1 MADDTANAMVE
12 AEQAANAMVEAE
24 QVDTANRTIDEKDAK
39 IQRLMEQIKSLKGQR
54 FVVEQ
59 PRSRVDSTSVT
70 PAPPT
75 RGDESISVE
84 ETSSESLSS
93 PLDESKVDE
102 FSDDEDNPANMSCG
116 KRIAYLEQMERKGQ
130 LGVQDEA
137 VVDTTKAPGAGGV
150 AVEMNS
156 SRRTSMTTKTS
167 VSSVTPA
174 RASTRS
180 SVKQRTSQ
188 VSTPFAAASMDVS
201 KYGDVS
207 SSEDEESDGKATC
220 VTACEEWERDLKPSS
235 TKPSRGKKQTSLARA
250 KPSGEESEKK
260 RKRTPFSSVENVAK
274 SDPTNRRR
282 TKRQQSSFR
291 QASSTESAADDTAS
305 SKVLI
310 SNGPF
315 QHLWNDADINSVQ
328 VFFQKLMHLQG
339 SLSDPDYCHH
349 LKGLFPFISEE
360 QLQKKETFRAIL
372 SCIHPKTVAMIM
384 GDGFDAGAIPRK
396 VLADI
401 EKATLEDGVVV
412 PEYQVDMSELTA
424 VTREGKV
431 LHHQDDA
438 NKFGPIHPG
447 AYIKAYVGRF
457 GEFKELAS
465 SYLKKAERR
474 GDKLAT
480 FLTIALNRHKELKT
494 SEDAVISLLYIGTT
508 CRAIEVRLAEH
519 DSNSSNSLNALF
531 FREFHKACEFP
542 AVFSVAGNI
551 EMSLTVEAFLAGII
565 QLSTL
570 RTLRSTNPNANFF
583 LQGCDGSALTL
594 ANAGQNLRFANEDI
608 VTYLKTFRGDRD
620 GLLSGIE
627 LPEYVESFME
637 YNIEAILDFH
647 ASKFDDSFPK
657 QLADM
662 KKKLTLRNLN
672 SFVSSIGHDGAVDS
686 IANQMGISTAEASS
700 EFGRR
705 GHTGAVDSIAS
716 QMGISTAEAS
726 SELGRRGCDGLIDSL
741 NARNNRVSDT
751 TLQCFKCYKNDGV
764 QTLRKL
770 PVKSTHRGGLLEGH
784 VQVDHHVSL
793 ARCGVCKKNHSAWV
807 EPDKVDTILERCCIS
822 ENCFNVCGASRPEAG
837 IRYYHSEF
845 RNSNLCERHHKEQNN
860 QS

>member
-1 MADDTANAMVE
+1 
-12 AEQAANAMVEAE
+12 
-24 QVDTANRTIDEKDAK
+24 
-39 IQRLMEQIKSLKGQR
+39 
-54 FVVEQ
+54 
-59 PRSRVDSTSVT
+59 
-70 PAPPT
+70 
-75 RGDESISVE
+75 
-84 ETSSESLSS
+84 
-93 PLDESKVDE
+93 
-102 FSDDEDNPANMSCG
+102 
-116 KRIAYLEQMERKGQ
+116 
-130 LGVQDEA
+130 
-137 VVDTTKAPGAGGV
+137 
-150 AVEMNS
+150 
-156 SRRTSMTTKTS
+156 
-167 VSSVTPA
+167 
-174 RASTRS
+174 
-180 SVKQRTSQ
+180 
-188 VSTPFAAASMDVS
+188 
-201 KYGDVS
+201 
-207 SSEDEESDGKATC
+207 
-220 VTACEEWERDLKPSS
+220 
-235 TKPSRGKKQTSLARA
+235 
-250 KPSGEESEKK
+250 
-260 RKRTPFSSVENVAK
+260 
-274 SDPTNRRR
+274 
-282 TKRQQSSFR
+282 
-291 QASSTESAADDTAS
+291 
-305 SKVLI
+305 
-310 SNGPF
+310 
-315 QHLWNDADINSVQ
+315 
-328 VFFQKLMHLQG
+328 MHLQG

-349 LKGLFPFISEE
+349 LNGLFPFISEE

-447 AYIKAYVGRF
+447 AYIKAYSGHF

-531 FREFHKACEFP
+531 FREFGKACEFP
-542 AVFSVAGNI
+542 AMFSVAGNI

-594 ANAGQNLRFANEDI
+594 ANAGQNLRFPNGDI
-608 VTYLKTFRGDRD
+608 VMYLKTFRGDRD

-672 SFVSSIGHDGAVDS
+672 SFVGSIGHDGAVDS

-700 EFGRR
+700 EF
-705 GHTGAVDSIAS
+705 S
-716 QMGISTAEAS
+716 
-726 SELGRRGCDGLIDSL
+726 RRGCNGYIDSL

-764 QTLRKL
+764 QTFRKL
-770 PVKSTHRGGLLEGH
+770 PVKSTHRGGLLDGH
-784 VQVDHHVSL
+784 VLVDHQNTS
-793 ARCGVCKKNHSAWV
+793 AACGVCKKKHSSWV
-807 EPDKVDTILERCCIS
+807 EQDKVDTILERCCIF